1 MYDTICTA
9 ARASVVWMIG
19 AYHHLVPN
27 IAPDALRELAK
38 SFKTEDAQ
46 VKLQV
51 LNLATKLFLSEP
63 ATCEKLFRSL
73 VALPLCVPV
82 PSLSSLPSLPS
93 LSSLRS
99 FSLSCC
105 SSHSCWCP
113 LTQHRP
119 CPLTTPL
126 SVCTCRPEAARTR
139 EVV

>member
-1 MYDTICTA
+1 MRLTICMRAQVTECASAARPDTICTA

-38 SFKTEDAQ
+38 TFKTEDTQ

-73 VALPLCVPV
+73 VPLPLC
-82 PSLSSLPSLPS
+82 LPLPS
-93 LSSLRS
+93 LSSLSSLLS

-105 SSHSCWCP
+105 CSHLC
-113 LTQHRP
+113 
-119 CPLTTPL
+119 
-126 SVCTCRPEAARTR
+126 
-139 EVV
+139 